1 MDHLVTLYQMLV
13 AWITVTVLELGKV
26 LRLHVLDQDL
36 VVEGA
41 VNYIR

>member
-1 MDHLVTLYQMLV
+1 M
-13 AWITVTVLELGKV
+13 TVLELGKV

-41 VNYIR
+41 VTVDLVGLLK